1 MAILVCGGAGYIG
14 SHAVHALAAAGQE
27 VVVVDNLQTGR
38 AAAVAGK
45 AAFVQG
51 DIRDAACLDDIFRRF
66 RIDGVM
72 HFAADSQVGESMVNP
87 LKYFNNNVGGMQS
100 LLEAMV
106 RHGVGRIVF
115 SSSAAVYGEPDSVPI
130 SEDAPTRPTNPY
142 GHSKL
147 MMEAMMRWVSA
158 AHGIRY
164 VSLRYF
170 NVAGALADGSIGEDH
185 SPESH
190 LIPLVLQVP
199 LGQRPHITI
208 FGDDYAT
215 PDGTC
220 IRDYIAVTDLVEA
233 HVKALDHLQRGGDD
247 LICNLGNGQ
256 GFSVRQ
262 IVDCARKVTGHDIP
276 VVMGQRR
283 AGDPARLV
291 ASARKA
297 QQVLGWQPDWAWKP
311 SSNRPGAGIG
321 NTPTA
326 TASGSKATFSERRP
340 CPFLLRRIRSKG
352 RKAQADLPG
361 KDIVLCKGGV
371 GLPFFMPYPGLLFF
385 EGTAILRLITYID
398 KEVPCTAIPARDA
411 PFPFSS

>member
-27 VVVVDNLQTGR
+27 VVVVDNLQTGH

-51 DIRDAACLDDIFRRF
+51 DIRDAACLEGIFRRF

-72 HFAADSQVGESMVNP
+72 HFAADSQVGESMVDP

-147 MMEAMMRWVSA
+147 MMEAMMRWVSV

-190 LIPLVLQVP
+190 LIPWSCKCRWAGGRTSPSSVMITL
-199 LGQRPHITI
+199 RP
-208 FGDDYAT
+208 
-215 PDGTC
+215 
-220 IRDYIAVTDLVEA
+220 
-233 HVKALDHLQRGGDD
+233 
-247 LICNLGNGQ
+247 
-256 GFSVRQ
+256 
-262 IVDCARKVTGHDIP
+262 TGP
-276 VVMGQRR
+276 
-283 AGDPARLV
+283 
-291 ASARKA
+291 ASATTS
-297 QQVLGWQPDWAWKP
+297 P
-311 SSNRPGAGIG
+311 SPTWW
-321 NTPTA
+321 TP
-326 TASGSKATFSERRP
+326 
-340 CPFLLRRIRSKG
+340 I
-352 RKAQADLPG
+352 
-361 KDIVLCKGGV
+361 
-371 GLPFFMPYPGLLFF
+371 
-385 EGTAILRLITYID
+385 
-398 KEVPCTAIPARDA
+398 
-411 PFPFSS
+411 

>member
-27 VVVVDNLQTGR
+27 VVVVDNLQTGH

-51 DIRDAACLDDIFRRF
+51 DIRDAACLDGIFRRF

-72 HFAADSQVGESMVNP
+72 HFAADSQVGESMVDP

-147 MMEAMMRWVSA
+147 MMEAMMRWVSV

-170 NVAGALADGSIGEDH
+170 NVAGAKPDGSIGEDH
-185 SPESH
+185 GPETH
-190 LIPLVLQVP
+190 LLPIVLQVAQ
-199 LGQRPHITI
+199 GKRDKIAV
-208 FGDDYAT
+208 FGDDYDT
-215 PDGTC
+215 PDGTSV
-220 IRDYIAVTDLVEA
+220 RDYVHPFDLADAHILAVDYLRAGQPSDAFNLGSSTGFSNLQIVEA
-233 HVKALDHLQRGGDD
+233 
-247 LICNLGNGQ
+247 
-256 GFSVRQ
+256 
-262 IVDCARKVTGHDIP
+262 ARKVTGHPIP
-276 VVMGQRR
+276 LEI
-283 AGDPARLV
+283 AEL
-291 ASARKA
+291 
-297 QQVLGWQPDWAWKP
+297 LL
-311 SSNRPGAGIG
+311 SSVY
-321 NTPTA
+321 
-326 TASGSKATFSERRP
+326 
-340 CPFLLRRIRSKG
+340 
-352 RKAQADLPG
+352 Q
-361 KDIVLCKGGV
+361 
-371 GLPFFMPYPGLLFF
+371 
-385 EGTAILRLITYID
+385 
-398 KEVPCTAIPARDA
+398 
-411 PFPFSS
+411 

>member
-27 VVVVDNLQTGR
+27 VVVVDNLQTGH

-51 DIRDAACLDDIFRRF
+51 DIRDAACLDGIFRRF

-72 HFAADSQVGESMVNP
+72 HFAADSQVGESMVDP
-87 LKYFNNNVGGMQS
+87 
-100 LLEAMV
+100 
-106 RHGVGRIVF
+106 
-115 SSSAAVYGEPDSVPI
+115 SSTSTIMWAACRACWKPWSVMAWAASCSRPRRRSTASPTACPSARMP
-130 SEDAPTRPTNPY
+130 PTRPTNPY

-147 MMEAMMRWVSA
+147 MMEAMMRWVSV

-199 LGQRPHITI
+199 LGRRPHITI

-220 IRDYIAVTDLVEA
+220 IRDYIAVTDLVDA
-233 HVKALDHLQRGGDD
+233 HMRALDHLQRGGDD

-256 GFSVRQ
+256 GFSVRE
-262 IVDCARKVTGHDIP
+262 IVDCARKVTGHEIP
-276 VVMGQRR
+276 VVMGAAARGRSGPSGGFRPQGA
-283 AGDPARLV
+283 AGAGLAAAAGCGGHHRIGLALAPGTSARLRRTAV
-291 ASARKA
+291 RRHPGGASAMRRSC
-297 QQVLGWQPDWAWKP
+297 GG
-311 SSNRPGAGIG
+311 GAVQRTVVAG
-321 NTPTA
+321 
-326 TASGSKATFSERRP
+326 
-340 CPFLLRRIRSKG
+340 
-352 RKAQADLPG
+352 
-361 KDIVLCKGGV
+361 
-371 GLPFFMPYPGLLFF
+371 
-385 EGTAILRLITYID
+385 
-398 KEVPCTAIPARDA
+398 
-411 PFPFSS
+411 

>member
-14 SHAVHALAAAGQE
+14 SHAVHALAAVGQE
-27 VVVVDNLQTGR
+27 VVVVDNLQTGH

-72 HFAADSQVGESMVNP
+72 HFAADSQVGESMVAP

-115 SSSAAVYGEPDSVPI
+115 SSSAAVYGEPDNVPI

-220 IRDYIAVTDLVEA
+220 IRDYIAVTDLVDA

-256 GFSVRQ
+256 GFSVRE
-262 IVDCARKVTGHDIP
+262 IVDCARKVTGHGIP

-297 QQVLGWQPDWAWKP
+297 QQVLGWQPQLGVEAIIESAWRWHREHP
-311 SSNRPGAGIG
+311 HGYG
-321 NTPTA
+321 
-326 TASGSKATFSERRP
+326 ER
-340 CPFLLRRIRSKG
+340 
-352 RKAQADLPG
+352 Q
-361 KDIVLCKGGV
+361 
-371 GLPFFMPYPGLLFF
+371 
-385 EGTAILRLITYID
+385 
-398 KEVPCTAIPARDA
+398 
-411 PFPFSS
+411 

>member
-27 VVVVDNLQTGR
+27 VVVVDNLQTGH

-45 AAFVQG
+45 AAFV
-51 DIRDAACLDDIFRRF
+51 RRLSG
-66 RIDGVM
+66 RHLPPLPHRRVM
-72 HFAADSQVGESMVNP
+72 HFAADSQVGESMVKP

-115 SSSAAVYGEPDSVPI
+115 SSSAAVYGEPDSVPV

-199 LGQRPHITI
+199 LGRRPHITI

-220 IRDYIAVTDLVEA
+220 IRDYIAVTDLVDA

-262 IVDCARKVTGHDIP
+262 IVDCARKVTGHAIP

-283 AGDPARLV
+283 AA
-291 ASARKA
+291 
-297 QQVLGWQPDWAWKP
+297 
-311 SSNRPGAGIG
+311 PGA
-321 NTPTA
+321 
-326 TASGSKATFSERRP
+326 E
-340 CPFLLRRIRSKG
+340 
-352 RKAQADLPG
+352 DLPQGEAKTGSSAG
-361 KDIVLCKGGV
+361 KRHHVTRGGLC
-371 GLPFFMPYPGLLFF
+371 LPFFVSVPGLAFPRRHRYL
-385 EGTAILRLITYID
+385 LIGNLY
-398 KEVPCTAIPARDA
+398 
-411 PFPFSS
+411 

>member
-14 SHAVHALAAAGQE
+14 SHAVHALVAAGQE
-27 VVVVDNLQTGR
+27 VVVVDNLQTGH

-45 AAFVQG
+45 AAFVRG
-51 DIRDAACLDDIFRRF
+51 DIRDAACLDGIFRRF

-72 HFAADSQVGESMVNP
+72 HFAADSQVGESMVAP

-115 SSSAAVYGEPDSVPI
+115 SSSAAVYGEPDSVPV

-199 LGQRPHITI
+199 LGRRPHITI

-220 IRDYIAVTDLVEA
+220 IRDYIAVTDLVDA
-233 HVKALDHLQRGGDD
+233 HVKALDHL
-247 LICNLGNGQ
+247 
-256 GFSVRQ
+256 
-262 IVDCARKVTGHDIP
+262 
-276 VVMGQRR
+276 
-283 AGDPARLV
+283 
-291 ASARKA
+291 
-297 QQVLGWQPDWAWKP
+297 
-311 SSNRPGAGIG
+311 
-321 NTPTA
+321 
-326 TASGSKATFSERRP
+326 
-340 CPFLLRRIRSKG
+340 
-352 RKAQADLPG
+352 
-361 KDIVLCKGGV
+361 
-371 GLPFFMPYPGLLFF
+371 
-385 EGTAILRLITYID
+385 
-398 KEVPCTAIPARDA
+398 
-411 PFPFSS
+411 

>member
-27 VVVVDNLQTGR
+27 VVVVDNLQTGH

-51 DIRDAACLDDIFRRF
+51 DIRDAVCLDDIFRRF

-72 HFAADSQVGESMVNP
+72 HFAADSQVGESMVKP
-87 LKYFNNNVGGMQS
+87 LKYFSNNVGGMQS

-106 RHGVGRIVF
+106 RHGVAHIVF
-115 SSSAAVYGEPDSVPI
+115 SSSAAVYGEPDSVPV

-199 LGQRPHITI
+199 LGQRPHVTI
-208 FGDDYAT
+208 FGEDYAT

-220 IRDYIAVTDLVEA
+220 IRDYIAVTDLVDA

-256 GFSVRQ
+256 GFSVRE
-262 IVDCARKVTGHDIP
+262 IVDCARKVTGHEIP

-291 ASARKA
+291 AASKA
-297 QQVLGWQPDWAWKP
+297 QQVLGWQPRLGVEAIIESAWRWHREHP
-311 SSNRPGAGIG
+311 HGYG
-321 NTPTA
+321 
-326 TASGSKATFSERRP
+326 ER
-340 CPFLLRRIRSKG
+340 
-352 RKAQADLPG
+352 Q
-361 KDIVLCKGGV
+361 
-371 GLPFFMPYPGLLFF
+371 
-385 EGTAILRLITYID
+385 
-398 KEVPCTAIPARDA
+398 
-411 PFPFSS
+411 

>member
-1 MAILVCGGAGYIG
+1 M
-14 SHAVHALAAAGQE
+14 
-27 VVVVDNLQTGR
+27 
-38 AAAVAGK
+38 
-45 AAFVQG
+45 
-51 DIRDAACLDDIFRRF
+51 
-66 RIDGVM
+66 
-72 HFAADSQVGESMVNP
+72 
-87 LKYFNNNVGGMQS
+87 
-100 LLEAMV
+100 
-106 RHGVGRIVF
+106 F

-147 MMEAMMRWVSA
+147 MMEAMMRWVSV

-199 LGQRPHITI
+199 LGRRPHITI

-220 IRDYIAVTDLVEA
+220 IRDYIAVTDLVDA
-233 HVKALDHLQRGGDD
+233 HMRALDHLQRGGDD

-256 GFSVRQ
+256 GFSVRE
-262 IVDCARKVTGHDIP
+262 IVDCARKVTGHEIP

-297 QQVLGWQPDWAWKP
+297 QQVLGWQPQLGVEAIIESAWRWHREHP
-311 SSNRPGAGIG
+311 HGYG
-321 NTPTA
+321 
-326 TASGSKATFSERRP
+326 ER
-340 CPFLLRRIRSKG
+340 
-352 RKAQADLPG
+352 Q
-361 KDIVLCKGGV
+361 
-371 GLPFFMPYPGLLFF
+371 
-385 EGTAILRLITYID
+385 
-398 KEVPCTAIPARDA
+398 
-411 PFPFSS
+411 

>member
-1 MAILVCGGAGYIG
+1 MSILVCGGAGYIG
-14 SHAVHALAAAGQE
+14 SHAVHALAAAGQD
-27 VVVVDNLQTGR
+27 VVVVDNLQTGH
-38 AAAVAGK
+38 AASVAGK
-45 AAFVQG
+45 AAFVHG

-72 HFAADSQVGESMVNP
+72 HFAADSQVGESMVKP
-87 LKYFNNNVGGMQS
+87 LQYFNNNVGGMQS

-106 RHGVGRIVF
+106 RHGVDGIVF
-115 SSSAAVYGEPDSVPI
+115 SSSAAVYGEPDSVPV

-147 MMEAMMRWVSA
+147 MMEAMMRWVAA

-208 FGDDYAT
+208 FGDDYDT

-220 IRDYIAVTDLVEA
+220 IRDYIAVTDLVDA
-233 HVKALDHLQRGGDD
+233 HVRALEHLRRGGED

-262 IVDCARKVTGHDIP
+262 IVDCARKVTGHAIP
-276 VVMGQRR
+276 VIMGQRR

-291 ASARKA
+291 AAARKA
-297 QQVLGWQPDWAWKP
+297 RQVLGWQPRLGVEAIIDSAWRWHREHP
-311 SSNRPGAGIG
+311 RGYGDRA
-321 NTPTA
+321 
-326 TASGSKATFSERRP
+326 
-340 CPFLLRRIRSKG
+340 
-352 RKAQADLPG
+352 
-361 KDIVLCKGGV
+361 
-371 GLPFFMPYPGLLFF
+371 
-385 EGTAILRLITYID
+385 
-398 KEVPCTAIPARDA
+398 
-411 PFPFSS
+411 

>member
-27 VVVVDNLQTGR
+27 VVVVDNLQTGH

-51 DIRDAACLDDIFRRF
+51 DIRDAACLDGIFRRF

-72 HFAADSQVGESMVNP
+72 HFAADSQVGESMVDP

-147 MMEAMMRWVSA
+147 MMEAMMRWVSV

-199 LGQRPHITI
+199 LGRRPHITI

-220 IRDYIAVTDLVEA
+220 IRDYIHVTDLASA
-233 HVKALDHLQRGGDD
+233 HILAAVMTSSATWATGRA
-247 LICNLGNGQ
+247 
-256 GFSVRQ
+256 FP
-262 IVDCARKVTGHDIP
+262 CARSWT
-276 VVMGQRR
+276 
-283 AGDPARLV
+283 APAR
-291 ASARKA
+291 
-297 QQVLGWQPDWAWKP
+297 
-311 SSNRPGAGIG
+311 
-321 NTPTA
+321 
-326 TASGSKATFSERRP
+326 
-340 CPFLLRRIRSKG
+340 
-352 RKAQADLPG
+352 
-361 KDIVLCKGGV
+361 
-371 GLPFFMPYPGLLFF
+371 
-385 EGTAILRLITYID
+385 
-398 KEVPCTAIPARDA
+398 
-411 PFPFSS
+411 

>member
-1 MAILVCGGAGYIG
+1 MTVLVTGGMGYIG
-14 SHAVHALAAAGQE
+14 SHTCVELLEQGMD
-27 VVVVDNLQTGR
+27 VVVVDNLVNSSAEAGRRVEQITGR
-38 AAAVAGK
+38 PLKFYQMDVRDRAG
-45 AAFVQG
+45 
-51 DIRDAACLDDIFRRF
+51 LDRIFTEQK
-66 RIDGVM
+66 IDCVI
-72 HFAADSQVGESMVNP
+72 HFAGLKAVGESVHMP
-87 LKYFNNNVGGMQS
+87 LEYYDNNLGSTVT
-100 LLEAMV
+100 LCEAM
-106 RHGVGRIVF
+106 RDHGVKQIIF
-115 SSSAAVYGEPDSVPI
+115 SSSATVYGEPDSVPI

-147 MMEAMMRWVSA
+147 MMEAMMRWVSV

-199 LGQRPHITI
+199 LGRRPHITI

-220 IRDYIAVTDLVEA
+220 IRDYIAVTDLVDA
-233 HVKALDHLQRGGDD
+233 HMRALDHLQRGGDD

-256 GFSVRQ
+256 GFSVRE
-262 IVDCARKVTGHDIP
+262 IVDCARKVTGHEIP

-297 QQVLGWQPDWAWKP
+297 QQVLGWQPQLGVEAIIESAWRWHREHP
-311 SSNRPGAGIG
+311 HGYG
-321 NTPTA
+321 
-326 TASGSKATFSERRP
+326 ER
-340 CPFLLRRIRSKG
+340 
-352 RKAQADLPG
+352 Q
-361 KDIVLCKGGV
+361 
-371 GLPFFMPYPGLLFF
+371 
-385 EGTAILRLITYID
+385 
-398 KEVPCTAIPARDA
+398 
-411 PFPFSS
+411 

>member
-1 MAILVCGGAGYIG
+1 
-14 SHAVHALAAAGQE
+14 
-27 VVVVDNLQTGR
+27 
-38 AAAVAGK
+38 
-45 AAFVQG
+45 
-51 DIRDAACLDDIFRRF
+51 
-66 RIDGVM
+66 M
-72 HFAADSQVGESMVNP
+72 HFAADSQVGESMVKP

-115 SSSAAVYGEPDSVPI
+115 SSSAAVYGEPDSVPV

-199 LGQRPHITI
+199 LGRRPHITI

-220 IRDYIAVTDLVEA
+220 IRDYIAVTDLVDA

-262 IVDCARKVTGHDIP
+262 IVDCARRVTGHAIP

-291 ASARKA
+291 AAARKA
-297 QQVLGWQPDWAWKP
+297 QQVLGWQPRLGVEAIIESAWRWHREHP
-311 SSNRPGAGIG
+311 HGYG
-321 NTPTA
+321 
-326 TASGSKATFSERRP
+326 
-340 CPFLLRRIRSKG
+340 G
-352 RKAQADLPG
+352 RQ
-361 KDIVLCKGGV
+361 
-371 GLPFFMPYPGLLFF
+371 
-385 EGTAILRLITYID
+385 
-398 KEVPCTAIPARDA
+398 
-411 PFPFSS
+411 

>member
-27 VVVVDNLQTGR
+27 VVVVDNLQTGH

-72 HFAADSQVGESMVNP
+72 HFAADSQVGESMVAP

-115 SSSAAVYGEPDSVPI
+115 SSSAAVYGEPDSVPV

-185 SPESH
+185 SPETH

-199 LGQRPHITI
+199 LGRRPHITI

-220 IRDYIAVTDLVEA
+220 IRDYIAVTDLVDA

-262 IVDCARKVTGHDIP
+262 IVDCARRVTGHAIP

-291 ASARKA
+291 AAARKA
-297 QQVLGWQPDWAWKP
+297 QQVLGWQPRLGVEAHH
-311 SSNRPGAGIG
+311 RIGLALAPG
-321 NTPTA
+321 TPA
-326 TASGSKATFSERRP
+326 R
-340 CPFLLRRIRSKG
+340 LRRAAVSRAGVAGAPSGRRSWG
-352 RKAQADLPG
+352 GGSAQGEAKTGSSAG
-361 KDIVLCKGGV
+361 KRHHVTRGGLC
-371 GLPFFMPYPGLLFF
+371 LPFFVSVPGLAFPRRHRYL
-385 EGTAILRLITYID
+385 LIGNLY
-398 KEVPCTAIPARDA
+398 
-411 PFPFSS
+411 

>member
-27 VVVVDNLQTGR
+27 VVVVDNLQTGH

-45 AAFVQG
+45 AAFVRG
-51 DIRDAACLDDIFRRF
+51 DIRDAACLDGIFRRF

-115 SSSAAVYGEPDSVPI
+115 SSSAAVYGEPDSVPV

-199 LGQRPHITI
+199 LGRRPHITI

-220 IRDYIAVTDLVEA
+220 IRDYIAVTDLVDA

-262 IVDCARKVTGHDIP
+262 IVDCARRVTGHAIP

-291 ASARKA
+291 AAARKA
-297 QQVLGWQPDWAWKP
+297 QQVLGWQPRLGVEAIIE
-311 SSNRPGAGIG
+311 SACAGTG
-321 NTPTA
+321 NTRTA
-326 TASGSKATFSERRP
+326 TAGGSKPRRRCRGAVRAP
-340 CPFLLRRIRSKG
+340 LLGRRICRRGRQRQARLPEKG
-352 RKAQADLPG
+352 TMSPG
-361 KDIVLCKGGV
+361 EA
-371 GLPFFMPYPGLLFF
+371 YASLFCV
-385 EGTAILRLITYID
+385 R
-398 KEVPCTAIPARDA
+398 ARA
-411 PFPFSS
+411 CFSPEASLSSYW